1 MENLGEPKTI
11 KKRTNGNTRTKK
23 YNKYLLML
31 NSKLDTAKERTGQ
44 LDNRLEENI
53 QTKTQSGE
61 KMKKGK
67 SKRHMY

>member
-53 QTKTQSGE
+53 QTKT
-61 KMKKGK
+61 
-67 SKRHMY
+67 